1 MKPFGL
7 GKILFE
13 LSPNPFGLSPFPFG
27 LSLSKPSR
35 HWVGEPFDKLRA
47 NGGWAQGE
55 RGMVRG
61 ERGMVQGERGFV
73 AHRAR
78 RGRT

>member
-1 MKPFGL
+1 MC
-7 GKILFE
+7 FE
-13 LSPNPFGLSPFPFG
+13 VKQAPFGLSPHLFGLSPYPFG

-35 HWVGEPFDKLRA
+35 HWLGEPFDKLRA

-55 RGMVRG
+55 RG
-61 ERGMVQGERGFV
+61 FV
-73 AHRAR
+73 AHGAR